1 MNDTRL
7 FRMTK
12 EYEALRNTEDKIMSG
27 LDDVLPAMALA
38 IETNRKGIE
47 SNSEAIESNSRMLQA
62 IIEHLDAPYEE
73 KPPMGFRT
81 S

>member
-1 MNDTRL
+1 MNDARY

-12 EYEALRNTEDKIMSG
+12 EYEALRNTQDKIMSG

-38 IETNRKGIE
+38 IE
-47 SNSEAIESNSRMLQA
+47 SNSEAIEANLRMLPA

>member
-1 MNDTRL
+1 MNGARY

-12 EYEALRNTEDKIMSG
+12 EYEALRNTQDKIMSG
-27 LDDVLPAMALA
+27 LDDILPAMALA
-38 IETNRKGIE
+38 IESNRKGIE
-47 SNSEAIESNSRMLQA
+47 FNSEAIESNSRMLPA

-73 KPPMGFRT
+73 KPPMGFPT